1 MVLLTKYAIE
11 EMDVLPQSGG
21 DDRLCQ
27 SKTSLG
33 DNKSIVMP
41 ILKLLIKT

>member
-1 MVLLTKYAIE
+1 MVLLTKYAIK

-27 SKTSLG
+27 RKTRIRRKQI
-33 DNKSIVMP
+33 NRYAH
-41 ILKLLIKT
+41 T